1 MLILKDENMSDV
13 SLSSPQNNRAFEQLR
28 LNERVG
34 YGMGDA
40 GSCIV
45 WSMLALYLTW
55 FYTDVFGLEPEAV
68 ATLFLVIRIFDAFT
82 DPVMGSICDHT
93 ESRFG
98 KFRPY
103 LLYLAVP
110 FGIGAVV
117 MFTTPDLGP
126 DGKLIYA
133 YLTYFVMSL
142 IYTGINIPY
151 CSILGNI
158 TLNERE
164 RMSCLSWRFFLN
176 GFATLIVTS
185 SILPLSDYLGSGDRA
200 QGFQYSMMI
209 LGAVATVM
217 FFYCFASVKER
228 VKAPKS
234 NSSILGDIKHIIRND
249 QWLLMISLTFV
260 NVFPAFI
267 RGAVTIYYATYV
279 MHASTGFITFFMTLG
294 VLCNMIGSV
303 IAKPLTDRFDK
314 VKLFR
319 AINIILGVL
328 SLWLY
333 FIDPSNLYVL
343 LPVFIVVNVLHLVQ
357 SGPIL
362 WGMMSDVDD
371 YGEYKLG
378 KRLTGISFAGNLFML
393 KMGLAIAGSIVAWIL
408 AYTGYVA
415 NEPQQNEATLSG
427 IIIMF
432 SLMPMA
438 CYFLSAVMISF
449 FKLDAPFLARIKDEL
464 AKRAAQAHED
474 KRSEQV
480 QSTQAQD
487 Q

>member
-1 MLILKDENMSDV
+1 MSTIAD
-13 SLSSPQNNRAFEQLR
+13 SQLARNGGAFEALK
-28 LNERVG
+28 LKEKVG

-55 FYTDVFGLEPEAV
+55 FYTDVFGLAPEVV
-68 ATLFLVIRIFDAFT
+68 AILFLFIRIFDAFT
-82 DPVMGSICDHT
+82 DPLMGSICDHT
-93 ESRFG
+93 VSRYG

-110 FGIGAVV
+110 FGVGAVI
-117 MFTTPDLGP
+117 MFTTPNFGP
-126 DGKLIYA
+126 TGKLIYA

-151 CSILGNI
+151 CSVLGNM

-176 GFATLIVTS
+176 GLATLIVTS
-185 SILPLSDYLGSGDRA
+185 SILPLSDYLGSGNRA

-209 LGAVATVM
+209 LGTLGALM
-217 FFYCFASVKER
+217 FLCCFSFIKER
-228 VKAPKS
+228 VQAPR
-234 NSSILGDIKHIIRND
+234 SSSSFFADVKHIVHND
-249 QWLLMISLTFV
+249 QWLLMIFLTFV

-267 RGAVTIYYATYV
+267 RGAVTIYFATYI
-279 MHASTGFITFFMTLG
+279 MHASTAFITFFMTIG
-294 VLCNMIGSV
+294 VVCNMIGSV
-303 IAKPLTDRFDK
+303 VAKPLTDRFDK

-319 AINIILGVL
+319 VINVVLGVL

-333 FIDPSNLYVL
+333 FIDPNNLYL
-343 LPVFIVVNVLHLVQ
+343 LIPVFVVINILHLVQ

-378 KRLTGISFAGNLFML
+378 RRLTGISFAGNLFML
-393 KMGLAIAGSIVAWIL
+393 KLGLAIAGSIVAWVL
-408 AYTGYVA
+408 AYTGYIA

-427 IIIMF
+427 ITIMF

-438 CYFLSAVMISF
+438 CYFLSAIMVSF
-449 FKLDAPFLARIKDEL
+449 FKLDAPFLAKIKAEL
-464 AKRAAQAHED
+464 AQRNVSNNQ
-474 KRSEQV
+474 SV
-480 QSTQAQD
+480 QDTQTLSNS
-487 Q
+487 